1 MKTTLR
7 FAFLLF
13 CALPVLLQA
22 QKTSNLVVFS
32 ENGEAFFLSIDGV
45 KQNQEAQNNV
55 RAEGLTGDF
64 HKITVEFNEKELG
77 IVNQNFMLE
86 PGTEQKAQISLK
98 KNGKWVVRPFGEPIA
113 LKESVQ
119 MESSPIPAPPSV
131 IHASETAPQKENVTT
146 TTTTV
151 TSPAGT
157 GESIDMSIGI
167 GGESIGVSVRVNDG
181 SVSQSTTT
189 TVTES
194 RSETTMVS
202 EEPAEREV
210 IVDDCA
216 PMATGDFQS
225 ALQSLKSKTFSDSR
239 MTQAKQILKSNCLS
253 ADQVKST
260 MSLFEYEDD
269 KLEFAKY
276 AYDRCADP
284 ENFWKVNDAFEFEMT
299 IDELNEF
306 IESK

>member
-1 MKTTLR
+1 MKTILR

-13 CALPVLLQA
+13 CMLPSLLKA
-22 QKTSNLVVFS
+22 QSTSNLVVFS
-32 ENGEAFFLSIDGV
+32 ENGETFFLSVDGV
-45 KQNQEAQNNV
+45 KQNQEAQANV
-55 RAEGLTGDF
+55 KAEGLTGDF
-64 HKITVEFNEKELG
+64 HKITIEFNEKELG
-77 IVNQNFMLE
+77 VVNQNFVLE

-98 KNGKWVVRPFGEPIA
+98 KNGKWVVRPFGEPIF
-113 LKESVQ
+113 LKEAV
-119 MESSPIPAPPSV
+119 MTESSPAPAPTQAM
-131 IHASETAPQKENVTT
+131 HASEITPQKESVTT

-157 GESIDMSIGI
+157 AESIDMSVGM

-194 RSETTMVS
+194 RTETRVMS
-202 EEPAEREV
+202 DESAEREV

-216 PMATGDFQS
+216 PMTTGDFQS
-225 ALQSLKSKTFSDSR
+225 AMQSLKSKTFSDSR

-253 ADQVKST
+253 ADQVKAT

-269 KLEFAKY
+269 KLEFAKL
-276 AYDRCADP
+276 AYDQCADP
-284 ENFWKVNDAFEFEMT
+284 ENYWKVNDAFEFEMT